1 MNFARRTSCNRCGVD
16 KPIDRSRPKGAI
28 KIGSNAAE
36 KSKGL
41 FSADDWQCGKCGNV
55 NWARR
60 STCNVCNGPQFT
72 VEEERTGLG
81 GGFDERG
88 TVEYKEREESDDE
101 FDDLGRKKRKKLPYK
116 KPMIAQSVPDPPSE
130 PEEEE
135 EDEEEEDDDDGDL
148 SKYDLWGDPEEDKK
162 KEEVKPTNGSTLKP
176 ISEKKASVLLDE
188 KKKSRSRSRSM
199 RRSRSRSKESSKKR
213 SRRSR
218 SSSSSSS
225 SSSSRSRSRSRR
237 KRRKSGKR
245 RSRSSSSSSS
255 SRSRR

>member
-1 MNFARRTSCNRCGVD
+1 MLTLPGERAA
-16 KPIDRSRPKGAI
+16 IDVESTNLSTELDPREPLRLVQAPPKRAKVSFLPMI
-28 KIGSNAAE
+28 
-36 KSKGL
+36 
-41 FSADDWQCGKCGNV
+41 GNV

-60 STCNVCNGPQFT
+60 TTCNVCNGPQFT

-88 TVEYKEREESDDE
+88 TVEYKE
-101 FDDLGRKKRKKLPYK
+101 
-116 KPMIAQSVPDPPSE
+116 PMIAQSVPDPPSE

-176 ISEKKASVLLDE
+176 INEKKASVLLDE
-188 KKKSRSRSRSM
+188 KKKSRSRSRSK
-199 RRSRSRSKESSKKR
+199 RRSRSRSKDSSKKR

-218 SSSSSSS
+218 SSRFTMFGSDCTDLILLTF
-225 SSSSRSRSRSRR
+225 
-237 KRRKSGKR
+237 
-245 RSRSSSSSSS
+245 
-255 SRSRR
+255 